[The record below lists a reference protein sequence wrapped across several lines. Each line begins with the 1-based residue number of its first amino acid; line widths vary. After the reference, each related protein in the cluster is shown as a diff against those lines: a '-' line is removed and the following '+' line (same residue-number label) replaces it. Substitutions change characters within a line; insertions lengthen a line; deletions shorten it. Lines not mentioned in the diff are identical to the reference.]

1 MRTPLPAG
9 RQMLVTEFA
18 DSPPEAIER
27 FITLVAQPAPDAG
40 AMGRRGDRRVR
51 AAAVNRAILID
62 IRERGYAHVRDV
74 DGGISEWARRG
85 WPMVAPPR

>member
-1 MRTPLPAG
+1 
-9 RQMLVTEFA
+9 
-18 DSPPEAIER
+18 
-27 FITLVAQPAPDAG
+27 
-40 AMGRRGDRRVR
+40 MGRRGDRRVR